1 LPIIS
6 FFFVA
11 TETTGWSAECAQP
24 SSFHA
29 ARFCHIVANLVV
41 DFVVFDVEHRGVGL
55 DALKAEFALSRC
67 RRCAAPCPRP
77 ASSVI

>member
-1 LPIIS
+1 VS
-6 FFFVA
+6 

-55 DALKAEFALSRC
+55 DALKGEFALSRAPAL
-67 RRCAAPCPRP
+67 RR
-77 ASSVI
+77 SVPTSGLHSHLIATGT